1 MTSQVE
7 AEGSPEPLQ
16 QAGPIRRTLHY
27 LLALAGWVLFVYW
40 WLLVLG
46 QTGRE
51 QIVWTLLFIGIS
63 LAVIVLVTVL
73 WVVHNVRI
81 FRRKGPRLH
90 LGVRPAATRAS
101 DTGLAPILVRDVADL
116 RFAPVVR
123 VVVDG
128 GMKAYRTEADGS

>member
-1 MTSQVE
+1 MATKSG
-7 AEGSPEPLQ
+7 ADDSPEPLQ
-16 QAGPIRRTLHY
+16 QAGPVRRTMHY

-51 QIVWTLLFIGIS
+51 QIVWTLVFIGIS

-90 LGVRPAATRAS
+90 LGVRPVAARES
-101 DTGLAPILVRDVADL
+101 DPGMAPVLVRDVADL

-123 VVVDG
+123 VVVEDG
-128 GMKAYRTEADGS
+128 LKAYRAGVDAA